1 MVELNRTH
9 GSTTVMVLRD
19 INMAARYAD
28 HLFAMKKGVLVAQ
41 ESPREVITEG
51 LIEEVFGIRSMVVDD
66 PLYHTPAIV
75 PTGKLLEK

>member
-28 HLFAMKKGVLVAQ
+28 HLFAMKKASWLRRKALARL
-41 ESPREVITEG
+41 SPRG
-51 LIEEVFGIRSMVVDD
+51 
-66 PLYHTPAIV
+66 
-75 PTGKLLEK
+75 